1 MDRQDI
7 QYTYIYAINE
17 LLKEQVIDFKCIRG
31 IRLGKKYYDLQQY
44 TPN

>member
-17 LLKEQVIDFKCIRG
+17 LLKEQVIDFKCIKGESVREK
-31 IRLGKKYYDLQQY
+31 IL
-44 TPN
+44 